1 MAQMHTVLMIELSV
15 ILVHYRTPD
24 LLANCL
30 KSIYTHAGSLAME
43 IIVVDNSPEWDDME
57 QLRDA
62 FKEVNWVRA
71 DYNLGFARANNL
83 GLNRASG
90 RYFML
95 LNPDTEISSNT
106 FSALIQTHREKS
118 KNYNVGLV
126 TCRIHALN
134 DKSLLVGSGRNF
146 PDLTKIIR
154 QHPIWIIL
162 FRTNNNKKNYAPES
176 MHYETHE
183 VDFASG
189 AVMLGE
195 RVKFVLPDFK
205 LDEDFF
211 LYWEDTEWCYR
222 LQRKGLHHFF
232 CGGTQIQHVNAASAS
247 TFSNL
252 AAQLY
257 VSEILYF
264 YKRLSIPQFYIY
276 RLMVKNTLFVNF
288 LLAKNHQEKARI
300 SEQRILFSKIIRM
313 VNKSYQRKVSSGNE
327 YLRYDSELLSK

>member
-43 IIVVDNSPEWDDME
+43 VIVVDNSPEWDEME
-57 QLRDA
+57 QLRGT
-62 FKEVNWVRA
+62 FKEVNWIRA

-83 GLNRASG
+83 GLNIATG

-95 LNPDTEISSNT
+95 LNPDTEISFNT

-118 KNYNVGLV
+118 ANYNVGLV
-126 TCRIHALN
+126 TCRIHAST
-134 DKSLLVGSGRNF
+134 DQSLLVGSGRIF
-146 PDLTKIIR
+146 PDLTRIIR
-154 QHPIWIIL
+154 QHPIWKKL
-162 FRTNNNKKNYAPES
+162 FRTTKNNKNYAPQS
-176 MHYETHE
+176 MHYITHE

-189 AVMLGE
+189 AVVLGQRE
-195 RVKFVLPDFK
+195 KFVLPEFK

-222 LQRKGLHHFF
+222 LQRKGMHHFF
-232 CGGTQIQHVNAASAS
+232 CGETQIQHVNAASTS

-252 AAQLY
+252 ANQLY
-257 VSEILYF
+257 VSEILYY
-264 YKRLSIPQFYIY
+264 YKRLSNAQFYIY
-276 RLMVKNTLFVNF
+276 RLMVKNTLYIDF

-300 SEQRILFSKIIRM
+300 SEQRILFSKISRM

-327 YLRYDSELLSK
+327 YLCYDSEILSK